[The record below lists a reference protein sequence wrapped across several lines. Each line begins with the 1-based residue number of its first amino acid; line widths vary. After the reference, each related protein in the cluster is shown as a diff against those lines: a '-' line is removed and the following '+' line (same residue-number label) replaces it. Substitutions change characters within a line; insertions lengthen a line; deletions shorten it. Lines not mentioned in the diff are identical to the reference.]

1 MNTEG
6 QHSRV
11 LAKPLF
17 PSAPQ
22 AKRWHGPLTWGQESP
37 LTTASTDVHPHLRS
51 KLPQFRI
58 VLLGWLGLVGT
69 EANIPIDLP
78 RNEKVSTNKI
88 AINIYIYLQLFIFII
103 NIILI
108 LLIISIYF

>member
-1 MNTEG
+1 MSTEG

-22 AKRWHGPLTWGQESP
+22 AKRWHSPLTWGQESP
-37 LTTASTDVHPHLRS
+37 LTTASTDVHPHLHS
-51 KLPQFRI
+51 KSPQFRI

-69 EANIPIDLP
+69 EANTPINLP
-78 RNEKVSTNKI
+78 RNEKISTNKI
-88 AINIYIYLQLFIFII
+88 AINIYIFTII
-103 NIILI
+103 Y
-108 LLIISIYF
+108 IYY

>member
-6 QHSRV
+6 QYSRV

-88 AINIYIYLQLFIFII
+88 AINIYIYIYNYLYLL
-103 NIILI
+103 LI
-108 LLIISIYF
+108 LF